1 MDQEKN
7 GKFPLR
13 PGELLTTEM
22 LLESLGISK
31 NTLAAWRK
39 QKLPFVDRSKLGTKS
54 DYYWTDDVLS
64 FIRSHGT
71 DNAA

>member
-1 MDQEKN
+1 MNQESLDN
-7 GKFPLR
+7 FPLS
-13 PGELLTTEM
+13 PGQLLTTEM
-22 LLESLGISK
+22 VLRKLGISK

-39 QKLPFVDRSKLGTKS
+39 LKLKFVDRSKLGTKS
-54 DYYWTDDVLS
+54 DYYWSDDVLS

>member
-1 MDQEKN
+1 MSQAIV
-7 GKFPLR
+7 GKTPIS
-13 PGELLTTEM
+13 PGQLYPTALLIEAI
-22 LLESLGISK
+22 GISE

-39 QKLPFVDRSKLGTKS
+39 RGLKFVDRSKLGTKS
-54 DYYWTDDVLS
+54 DFYWSDDVLS